1 MQVQFRGNGPLGSL
15 TAIADSR
22 ARVRGTVQ
30 RPETDIPREDG
41 SPNVARAV
49 GLGTLNVVRHRP
61 RWRSPYTGSVPLVSG
76 EIAGDLT
83 LYLTESEQTPS
94 AMGLGVALGPH
105 LSDVGACG
113 FLVQALPGASDEEL
127 SQVEENVAAM
137 PGLAT
142 LLEAR
147 IDAHALIDRLLL
159 GLGSRERHR
168 MDPRFHCPCTRER
181 AVRTLSLLER
191 EEIEELVLR
200 GDSQEIVCE
209 FCGRAYQIEAP
220 EMQRLLV

>member
-1 MQVQFRGNGPLGSL
+1 
-15 TAIADSR
+15 
-22 ARVRGTVQ
+22 
-30 RPETDIPREDG
+30 
-41 SPNVARAV
+41 
-49 GLGTLNVVRHRP
+49 
-61 RWRSPYTGSVPLVSG
+61 
-76 EIAGDLT
+76 
-83 LYLTESEQTPS
+83 
-94 AMGLGVALGPH
+94 MGLGVALGPQF
-105 LSDVGACG
+105 SDVAACG
-113 FLVQALPGASDEEL
+113 FLVQALPGVTDEEL
-127 SQVEENVAAM
+127 SQVEENVAAL

-142 LLEAR
+142 LLEAQ

-181 AVRTLSLLER
+181 AFRTLSLLER